1 MFTAAF
7 FTITKRYKP
16 KCPSTDDENAIG
28 AHDATLLSH
37 KKEGNSDMRYDTIN
51 LEDVMLS
58 EINRVQMANVA

>member
-1 MFTAAF
+1 MFRAAF

-16 KCPSTDDENAIG
+16 KCPSTDDENVRG

-37 KKEGNSDMRYDTIN
+37 KKGGNSDMRYNTIN

-58 EINRVQMANVA
+58 EIDQVQVANVA